1 MGVKQESLGIDRL
14 TEYEAAEMSKNFRVR
29 QIEEVKQDYQK
40 KADRLLNDYYR
51 DGSKTLKG
59 YDQNM
64 EIVSIC
70 ELAIKQIRQEGH
82 NETVRYANTEA
93 MAKGL
98 DKDTYTKQ
106 EVSALIMQT
115 LMF

>member
-29 QIEEVKQDYQK
+29 QIEEIMQDFQK

-64 EIVSIC
+64 AVVEIC
-70 ELAIKQIRQEGH
+70 ELAIKQIKQEGH

-93 MAKGL
+93 MAKSL

-106 EVSALIMQT
+106 EVGALIMQT

>member
-1 MGVKQESLGIDRL
+1 MGVKQESLGVDRI
-14 TEYEAAEMSKNFRVR
+14 TEYEAAEMSKALRAR
-29 QIEEVKQDYQK
+29 QIEEVMQSYQI
-40 KADRLLNDYYR
+40 KADRLLKDYYR

-64 EIVSIC
+64 EVVSIC
-70 ELAIKQIRQEGH
+70 ELAIKQIKQEGH

-93 MAKGL
+93 LAKGL